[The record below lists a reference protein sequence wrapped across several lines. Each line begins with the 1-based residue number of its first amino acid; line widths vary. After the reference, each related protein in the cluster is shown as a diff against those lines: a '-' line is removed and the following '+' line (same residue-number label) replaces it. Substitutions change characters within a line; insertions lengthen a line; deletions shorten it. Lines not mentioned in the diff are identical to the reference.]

1 MPPVAIQSAGGAE
14 QKNVEHRMGNT
25 NKDHIDVAVV
35 GAGILGLAHAFAAVK
50 RGLRVVVFERSS
62 TPIGASIRNFGM
74 GLVTGQPPGVMLG
87 LAKQSRALWLHL
99 AQRANF
105 SAREAGTLLFARTA
119 AEHAVLEEFMIV
131 RARQHGYDASLLEGA
146 QLDALYGGRFR
157 HHRSALHGTQDL
169 QLYSREA
176 VPALVCY
183 LQSQGVQFHFNTL
196 VREAR
201 DGHLSTT
208 AGEFRAERTIVCSGH
223 DYQTL
228 FADKL
233 GEMNLK
239 VCRLQMLR
247 AAPQERLPLT
257 HAVLTGLSCTH
268 YGAFSDLPS
277 AAGVHAE
284 IEAQYPV
291 LNRHGIHLLVSP
303 TPYQEL
309 IIGDSHYYGVDAPP
323 FNNEEI
329 DQLMIGLAEET
340 LGVKLNVLERWQG
353 VYGSKGP
360 GPFSATPID
369 GKTTV
374 VLMHTGIGMSVGL
387 ALGERVIGALLDGA
401 KLPDPAVDK
410 N

>member
-1 MPPVAIQSAGGAE
+1 
-14 QKNVEHRMGNT
+14 MGNTNT

-62 TPIGASIRNFGM
+62 APIGASIRNFGM

-87 LAKQSRALWLHL
+87 LARQSRALWLHL
-99 AQRANF
+99 AQRAHF

-131 RARQHGYDASLLEGA
+131 RARQHGYDASLLEGT
-146 QLDALYGGRFR
+146 QLETLYGGRFR

-176 VPALVCY
+176 MPALVCY

-201 DGHLSTT
+201 NGHLSTT

-247 AAPQERLPLT
+247 AAPQQPLPLT

-284 IEAQYPV
+284 IETKAPA

-329 DQLMIGLAEET
+329 DQLMIGLAQDT

-360 GPFSATPID
+360 GPFSATPVD
-369 GKTTV
+369 DRTTV

-401 KLPDPAVDK
+401 RLPDPAFDK
-410 N
+410 H

>member
-1 MPPVAIQSAGGAE
+1 MSTI
-14 QKNVEHRMGNT
+14 HT
-25 NKDHIDVAVV
+25 DHVDVAVV

-50 RGLRVVVFERSS
+50 RGLRVAVFERSS

-74 GLVTGQPPGVMLG
+74 GLITGQPPGVMLG
-87 LAKQSRALWLHL
+87 LAQQSRELWLHL

-105 SAREAGTLLFARTA
+105 SAEEAGTLLFARSA
-119 AEHAVLEEFMIV
+119 AEHAVLEEFMSV
-131 RARQHGYDASLLEGA
+131 RARQQGYQVSLLEGA
-146 QLDALYGGRFR
+146 QLEALYGGHFR
-157 HHRSALHGTQDL
+157 HHRSALHGSQDL

-176 VPALVCY
+176 MPALVVY

-196 VREAR
+196 VKEAG
-201 DGHLSTT
+201 DGRISST

-228 FADKL
+228 FGARL
-233 GEMNLK
+233 AAMNLK

-247 AAPQERLPLT
+247 ATAQTPFSLT

-284 IEAQYPV
+284 IEATAPA

-329 DQLMIGLAEET
+329 DRLLIDLAEQT
-340 LGVKLNVLERWQG
+340 LGVRLNVLERWQG

-360 GPFSATPID
+360 GPFSATAMD
-369 GKTTV
+369 AQTTV

-387 ALGERVIGALLDGA
+387 GLGERVMHALLQGSA
-401 KLPDPAVDK
+401 LPDPARDLH
-410 N
+410 

>member
-1 MPPVAIQSAGGAE
+1 
-14 QKNVEHRMGNT
+14 MGNSNT